1 MASIA
6 VFDINETTLD
16 LTPVRA
22 VIDGLVAPEGGGR
35 AWFGRLLQLSMT
47 LTATGGYV
55 DFSTLARQAL
65 EAVAATGDRAIV
77 DDEAWAGV
85 VTAMGSL
92 DPHPDVAPALDR
104 LRDGGWTTVALTN
117 SAPATVTWQLQR
129 AGLAPRFDHVLSVD
143 AVRCYKPSPEPYR
156 HAAEVVGV
164 EPGELWMVA
173 CHDWDLVGARAVGL
187 STAFVTRPGQSWAP
201 TFPPPDLTVA
211 DFGELADRLL
221 G

>member
-1 MASIA
+1 
-6 VFDINETTLD
+6 
-16 LTPVRA
+16 
-22 VIDGLVAPEGGGR
+22 
-35 AWFGRLLQLSMT
+35 
-47 LTATGGYV
+47 
-55 DFSTLARQAL
+55 
-65 EAVAATGDRAIV
+65 
-77 DDEAWAGV
+77 
-85 VTAMGSL
+85 MGSL

-104 LRDGGWTTVALTN
+104 LRDGGWTVVALTN
-117 SAPATVTWQLQR
+117 SAPATVTGQLHR

-143 AVRCYKPSPEPYR
+143 AVGRYKPSPEPYR